1 MESPNK
7 IVVRHPETFFDERG
21 IRVPR
26 LVFRQEPFRFKPST
40 FTVGGRKMVEKT
52 YNPSTQ
58 LVSLSGYLKSPLS
71 PIVYGVSSQS
81 NPSIALYFAAFLV
94 QRFCELTHASNYVQW
109 IRPSDFIDNGT
120 VRNSPSLIVISG
132 LTPNTPTYRLDK
144 VFQLLDEWDN
154 VPRIVV
160 MTGEDPITY
169 FATRLF
175 YKVDRVFFHDEN
187 VSRREVEVV

>member
-1 MESPNK
+1 METPSR
-7 IVVRHPETFFDERG
+7 IVIRRPETFFDERG

-26 LVFRQEPFRFKPST
+26 LVFKQQPFKFRPMT
-40 FTVGGRKMVEKT
+40 FTVGGRKMVEKN
-52 YNPSTQ
+52 YNPSVQ
-58 LVSLSGYLKSPLS
+58 VVSLAGYLKNPLS

-81 NPSIALYFAAFLV
+81 NPSTALYFAAYLV

-109 IRPSDFIDNGT
+109 IRPSDVIDGNV

-132 LTPNTPTYRLDK
+132 LTPNTPSYRLDK

-154 VPRIVV
+154 IPRIVV

-175 YKVDRVFFHDEN
+175 YKVDRIFFHDE
-187 VSRREVEVV
+187 EVAKRDIEVI